1 MENFKTLCYT
11 DHANMYYLWGKGKV
25 VGRSFS
31 LEKGALLSEGRRF
44 YDETGME
51 PLFATM

>member
-11 DHANMYYLWGKGKV
+11 NHANMYYLWDKGKV

-31 LEKGALLSEGRRF
+31 LEKGALLIRR
-44 YDETGME
+44 EE
-51 PLFATM
+51 IL